1 MANPLEADSAE
12 VAAEPVMKSA
22 TTETKKRAPKARKV
36 KTERRQS
43 ARPNDA
49 ATTASKAE
57 EIIAPTMRT
66 GRKIYSEK
74 ERAHKLGQIEKS
86 IGRGGTLKAAVKEVG
101 ITEQTYYHWKKAA
114 AGPVEGDGLKDLVA
128 LEEENKRL
136 KGLLAAQLRKENA
149 ELKKR
154 LGL

>member
-1 MANPLEADSAE
+1 MANPLEDPAE
-12 VAAEPVMKSA
+12 VAAEPVMKVA
-22 TTETKKRAPKARKV
+22 TTETKKRGLKARKV
-36 KTERRQS
+36 KSGRPQS

-49 ATTASKAE
+49 AATASKAE
-57 EIIAPTMRT
+57 EIATPTTRT
-66 GRKIYSEK
+66 GRKIYSEN

-114 AGPVEGDGLKDLVA
+114 AGPAEGDGLKDLVA